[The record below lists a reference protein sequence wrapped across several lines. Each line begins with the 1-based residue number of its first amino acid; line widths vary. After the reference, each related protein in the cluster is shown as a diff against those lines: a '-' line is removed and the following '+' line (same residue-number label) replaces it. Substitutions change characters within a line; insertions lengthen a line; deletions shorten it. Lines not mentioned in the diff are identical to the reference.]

1 MCQTP
6 QVIREIFACAEL
18 QLVNT
23 FNNSIIFFL
32 YLCHCLCLR
41 FVKFVSVTDIIN
53 LMHGTV
59 SLAHSLQIFNINAF
73 SLLLKGE
80 LQISTSDFVK
90 RKNVPNFVGN
100 FFPSTSEIFEFCQKV
115 ARSFDWRSFLL
126 WIVSLEIGSFFCV
139 QVIDNA
145 NLKHLQTLCRLK
157 TNLARELMHSL
168 LLCILCWKT
177 DLWWYVVYLFYVLKC
192 IVLLWIK

>member
-1 MCQTP
+1 MRASVVHTRKYHARELKLKNSPTP
-6 QVIREIFACAEL
+6 QAIREIL
-18 QLVNT
+18 LVRNCSWLIHLIT
-23 FNNSIIFFL
+23 VFFFSL
-32 YLCHCLCLR
+32 YLCHCHCLR
-41 FVKFVSVTDIIN
+41 FVKCVSVTNIIN

-59 SLAHSLQIFNINAF
+59 SLAHSLQIFNMNVF

-126 WIVSLEIGSFFCV
+126 
-139 QVIDNA
+139 
-145 NLKHLQTLCRLK
+145 
-157 TNLARELMHSL
+157 
-168 LLCILCWKT
+168 
-177 DLWWYVVYLFYVLKC
+177 
-192 IVLLWIK
+192 

>member
-1 MCQTP
+1 MSNASGYT
-6 QVIREIFACAEL
+6 RNFACAKL

-32 YLCHCLCLR
+32 YLCHRLCLR
-41 FVKFVSVTDIIN
+41 FVKCVSVTNIIN

-80 LQISTSDFVK
+80 LQISTSDFCDK

-100 FFPSTSEIFEFCQKV
+100 FFPSTSEIFEFCLKV

-126 WIVSLEIGSFFCV
+126 
-139 QVIDNA
+139 
-145 NLKHLQTLCRLK
+145 
-157 TNLARELMHSL
+157 
-168 LLCILCWKT
+168 
-177 DLWWYVVYLFYVLKC
+177 
-192 IVLLWIK
+192 